1 MSVLAVVRHGQASFG
16 AEDYDQLSGLGVA
29 QSEAL
34 ANYWIDVGETWHRLY
49 VGPLRRHRETFRAV
63 AAVYERRGEALPE
76 PVFLDDLDEHQGEQ
90 VFRAALPRL
99 AESDERLAR
108 LLEGDSADADRP
120 SDRHRDY
127 MRAWVDFATRW
138 AQGEHHDPDF
148 EDWQSFRR
156 RIGEATRRMTAD
168 LDRSER
174 AVAFASGGTVAAVT
188 GAALELSDAK
198 TIELNYLVKNG
209 SVSEYVVSPKRF
221 ALSVFNEVPHLASS
235 REMVT
240 YV

>member
-16 AEDYDQLSGLGVA
+16 ADDYDRLSELGVA

-34 ANYWIDVGETWHRLY
+34 ADYWIDVGETWHRLY

-99 AESDERLAR
+99 AESDERLAG
-108 LLEGDSADADRP
+108 LLQGNGADPA
-120 SDRHRDY
+120 RHRDY

-138 AQGEHHDPDF
+138 AEGEHHDPDF
-148 EDWQSFRR
+148 EDWQTFRQ

-168 LDRSER
+168 LERQER

-209 SVSEYVVSPKRF
+209 SVSEYVVSPRRF